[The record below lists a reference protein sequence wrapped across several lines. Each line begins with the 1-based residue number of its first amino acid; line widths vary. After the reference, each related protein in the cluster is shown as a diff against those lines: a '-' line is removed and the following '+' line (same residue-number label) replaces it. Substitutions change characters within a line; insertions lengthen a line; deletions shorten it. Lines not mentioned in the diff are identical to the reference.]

1 MADYG
6 ASEYKPEFQWVECR
20 GDKLPENAVPG
31 GDDMRGDVT
40 YVGRAAYADEVIPGK
55 VLVSNGAPLAWLPE
69 ANGAVPSGAIQGGK
83 SHDGEPLY
91 IGRAM
96 HNGML
101 TIGKVHPSKRRL
113 YVSFG
118 CKEHTYTEYE
128 VLVCKTINL

>member
-6 ASEYKPEFQWVECR
+6 ASEYKPEFHWVACH
-20 GDKLPENAVPG
+20 GDQLPENAVPG

-40 YVGRAAYADEVIPGK
+40 YVGRATCLSP
-55 VLVSNGAPLAWLPE
+55 NGAPLAWLPE
-69 ANGAVPSGAIQGGK
+69 SNGAVPSGAIQGGK

-91 IGRAM
+91 IGRAK

-118 CKEHTYTEYE
+118 YKEYSYTEYE

>member
-1 MADYG
+1 MFRDY
-6 ASEYKPEFQWVECR
+6 Q
-20 GDKLPENAVPG
+20 
-31 GDDMRGDVT
+31 
-40 YVGRAAYADEVIPGK
+40 

-69 ANGAVPSGAIQGGK
+69 SKGAVPSGAIQGGK

-91 IGRAM
+91 IGRAR

-101 TIGKVHPSKRRL
+101 TIGKVHSSEGRL

-118 CKEHTYTEYE
+118 CNEYSYTEYQ